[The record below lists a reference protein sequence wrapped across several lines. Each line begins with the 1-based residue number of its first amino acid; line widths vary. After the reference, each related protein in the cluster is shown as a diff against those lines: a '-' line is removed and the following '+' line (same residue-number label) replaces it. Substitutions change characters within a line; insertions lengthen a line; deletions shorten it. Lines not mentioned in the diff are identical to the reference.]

1 MVGRITRFLREF
13 IFLLSIIT
21 TIIGLVL
28 LAMGALWFLF
38 RDMVNTNTALNFIAE
53 VENWNAYLLVAGLI
67 IFGIGVFYLYSFLKN
82 RKFALDELKT
92 DKRSE
97 FLKKHNEI
105 KNIVKQ
111 LPSKYQKM
119 FKDKEDELGIK

>member
-1 MVGRITRFLREF
+1 MVGRISGFLREF

-21 TIIGLVL
+21 SIIGLVL
-28 LAMGALWFLF
+28 LAMGVLWFWF
-38 RDMVNTNTALNFIAE
+38 RDMVIMNNTLNFIAE
-53 VENWNAYLLVAGLI
+53 IENWNAYLLVAGLI
-67 IFGIGVFYLYSFLKN
+67 IFGIGIFYLYSYLKN
-82 RKFALDELKT
+82 RKFALEELKT

-97 FLKKHNEI
+97 FLKKHNEL

>member
-1 MVGRITRFLREF
+1 MVGKITGFMREY

-21 TIIGLVL
+21 GVIGLL
-28 LAMGALWFLF
+28 LLIMGILWFWF
-38 RDMVNTNTALNFIAE
+38 RDMVITNSALNFIAE
-53 VENWNAYLLVAGLI
+53 VDNWNAYLLVAGLI
-67 IFGIGVFYLYSFLKN
+67 IFGIGIFYLYSYLKN

-97 FLKKHNEI
+97 FLKKHNEL

-119 FKDKEDELGIK
+119 FNDKEDELGIK